1 MKKILSIAIVSSIL
15 LSGCA
20 GLNRLPNKFDNVE
33 YRDLVELNVLSKW
46 STTCNQAELDRM
58 SYLGNILETYSAG
71 TLNNDVS
78 EIYKEIS
85 SITAELKTRENPSE
99 VYCKLKRNTI
109 TESTNKAIEVFGGR
123 LK

>member
-1 MKKILSIAIVSSIL
+1 MKKIISIAIVSSFL

-46 STTCNQAELDRM
+46 GTTCNQAELDRM

-71 TLNNDVS
+71 TLNNDVA

-85 SITAELKTRENPSE
+85 SLTAELKARENPSE

-109 TESTNKAIEVFGGR
+109 TESTNKAIKVFGGR

>member
-71 TLNNDVS
+71 TLNNDVA

-85 SITAELKTRENPSE
+85 SLTAELKTRENPSE